1 MISTR
6 RWGDTML
13 RKALSV
19 KSITYTTPR
28 SAGFE
33 WREKDRETQQ
43 EKVRRIDEI
52 HRDFIFQSGKDLLF
66 HRTVTLDRSTPS
78 TMAAE
83 ANGKR
88 ESNKS
93 YTLGTKV

>member
-1 MISTR
+1 
-6 RWGDTML
+6 ML

-43 EKVRRIDEI
+43 EKARNSQGFYISIGQRPALSSYSN
-52 HRDFIFQSGKDLLF
+52 F
-66 HRTVTLDRSTPS
+66 RSIN
-78 TMAAE
+78 AE
-83 ANGKR
+83 HHGGRSER
-88 ESNKS
+88 EVGIK
-93 YTLGTKV
+93 